1 MLERMLQHQN
11 ENEATISVS
20 VKGVNASA
28 GQAMKEISAFRGI
41 NQSALMREMLNGPM
55 SSLIRV
61 FIQKSALVASLD
73 QEIAVFTGGSVV
85 IGASAGGWDPRIDQ
99 AWLNLLN
106 IGYESDLT
114 GVLLQNAPYLQLRAS
129 QCISRNTTI
138 YTGAAMYCALFS
150 ELAARDDRIIEEAWS
165 QIVCY
170 WGQSYR
176 RQDYYA
182 HINQLRAARGL
193 PAANPLTDAEAV
205 GMFCRVDIMPEE
217 QACSGIRPVLIA
229 LNNGNALQSLNEN
242 TFRGFGMPEVHGHFV
257 IPDPAY
263 TDIYQ
268 QPGKI
273 ATLGFRFRENTAVLY
288 CHSIPVTMITD
299 PVSLSEVARMYADA
313 IDERLRPLA
322 AQLQPLYIAGN

>member
-1 MLERMLQHQN
+1 MPLSPNADEP
-11 ENEATISVS
+11 TISVS

-73 QEIAVFTGGSVV
+73 QEIAVFTGGNVV
-85 IGASAGGWDPRIDQ
+85 SSAGAGGWDPRIDQ

-106 IGYESDLT
+106 IGNESDLT

-129 QCISRNTTI
+129 QCILRNTTF
-138 YTGAAMYCALFS
+138 YSGAAMYCALFS

-170 WGQSYR
+170 WGQFYR
-176 RQDYYA
+176 RQDYYSQ
-182 HINQLRAARGL
+182 INQLRTARGL
-193 PAANPLTDAEAV
+193 PPANPLTEADALGV
-205 GMFCRVDIMPEE
+205 FSRVVILPEE
-217 QACSGIRPVLIA
+217 KAASCVRPMLIVLRT
-229 LNNGNALQSLNEN
+229 EN
-242 TFRGFGMPEVHGHFV
+242 TRNLPESAFCGLGLPEIHGHFI
-257 IPDPAY
+257 IPETAY

-268 QPGKI
+268 QPGRVN
-273 ATLGFRFRENTAVLY
+273 LVGFRFRENTCMLN
-288 CHSIPVTMITD
+288 CHSIPAHMID
-299 PVSLSEVARMYADA
+299 NPLSLSEVARMYADA
-313 IDERLRPLA
+313 IDEKLRPLA
-322 AQLQPLYIAGN
+322 GELKDQRAGSQQ